1 MEAQKVVV
9 GGLAIFGAITIA
21 QAAGEAALNGFIEGI
36 EYTTGKAKTSLAD
49 IGNGNVSIEVPVTI
63 LNTNAF
69 GVSIDKFIGA
79 VYYGA
84 VYLSAVHIPSSF
96 RLIPNEAVEIKL
108 KFIVN
113 INKTVQGVFGAASN
127 GLSSVLEKITL
138 KGNIYVL
145 GGSMIGQV
153 KVPIETA
160 IDILP

>member
-1 MEAQKVVV
+1 MEAQKVIV
-9 GGLAIFGAITIA
+9 GGLAMFGAITIA
-21 QAAGEAALNGFIEGI
+21 QAAAEAALNSFIDGI
-36 EYTTGKAKTSLAD
+36 QYTTGKANTSLVD
-49 IGNGNVSIEVPVTI
+49 IGNGNISIEVPVTI
-63 LNTNAF
+63 VNNNAF
-69 GVSIDKFIGA
+69 GVSIDKFIGD

-108 KFIVN
+108 QFTVN

-127 GLSSVLEKITL
+127 GFSSLLEKIML
-138 KGNIYVL
+138 KGNIYIL